1 MEVRFE
7 RLCGLEEP
15 LLRGMRIGKSCR
27 LGFCTTMYV
36 QPLYVHWRDI
46 HDVFRY
52 GGVRVSHSWLCVN
65 TIRCGHYRGFKHGDR
80 GQETNEARTR
90 VCPYGGSHDQSVR
103 RRGKLLRST
112 RWFFPQP
119 ALLTS

>member
-15 LLRGMRIGKSCR
+15 LLRGMRIGKSCG

-46 HDVFRY
+46 NDVFRY

-65 TIRCGHYRGFKHGDR
+65 TIRRGRYRGFQVWRDR
-80 GQETNEARTR
+80 GQETNE
-90 VCPYGGSHDQSVR
+90 G
-103 RRGKLLRST
+103 
-112 RWFFPQP
+112 
-119 ALLTS
+119 